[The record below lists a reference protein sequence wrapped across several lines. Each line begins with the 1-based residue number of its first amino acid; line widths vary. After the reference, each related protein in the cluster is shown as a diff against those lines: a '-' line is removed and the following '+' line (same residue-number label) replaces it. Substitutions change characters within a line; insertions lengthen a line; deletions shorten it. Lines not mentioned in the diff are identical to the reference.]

1 MAELT
6 RYEQAEGNKSGSLT
20 SRLAMWNIGAACFAA
35 NPLGMNMEQRTAWF
49 KHYVKENHRDA
60 SALEFVSIH
69 LHNELLDSA
78 TLQGIPGMVIVLA
91 FYLALILRAL
101 RKNNALLLSVML
113 VTVVSGLTDV
123 LFISREITI
132 CISLL
137 LILCVMWKSPVAASS
152 PQP

>member
-1 MAELT
+1 
-6 RYEQAEGNKSGSLT
+6 
-20 SRLAMWNIGAACFAA
+20 
-35 NPLGMNMEQRTAWF
+35 
-49 KHYVKENHRDA
+49 
-60 SALEFVSIH
+60 
-69 LHNELLDSA
+69 
-78 TLQGIPGMVIVLA
+78 MVIVLA